1 MQEEDSLLVQ
11 FKPKSTWYK
20 DKWVVEVFRTWQA
33 ACKPKFCI
41 FDLRSM
47 FKEYNLQHVQSLEEK
62 LEDLDSVSLTIGSQK
77 LIYQYNGKLPFSL
90 VYVLKLLIAAIR
102 AIG

>member
-1 MQEEDSLLVQ
+1 M
-11 FKPKSTWYK
+11 
-20 DKWVVEVFRTWQA
+20 VFRTWQA
-33 ACKPKFCI
+33 VHKPKFCI
-41 FDLRSM
+41 LDLKSM
-47 FKEYNLQHVQSLEEK
+47 FKECNLQHVQSLEEK

-77 LIYQYNGKLPFSL
+77 LIYQYNRKLPFIL